1 MQMTEAEQMQCNAL
15 MAKRCKGLE
24 IMTQAREGTWKAV
37 QHRQTNPRGQAEN
50 SQSKKHK
57 FKQAGNRFFRCQ
69 VTDKQKTKSR
79 MQAHAHMI
87 TLTIGQ
93 GMSGK
98 WPVKY
103 CRADEGNWKQ
113 ERVGRVGLV
122 TEGLM
127 RRENR
132 CVERRSS
139 QGLRKGGEV

>member
-1 MQMTEAEQMQCNAL
+1 MQCLNGKKVQRLRDHDAG
-15 MAKRCKGLE
+15 KGRHLE
-24 IMTQAREGTWKAV
+24 GSPTQANKPKGTGRKFTV
-37 QHRQTNPRGQAEN
+37 QKTY
-50 SQSKKHK
+50 K

-98 WPVKY
+98 GPVKY